1 MTFSANPFDMTG
13 TLDTSG
19 YGLAPTT
26 SKLSQFGTISACT
39 VASGVVTFTTGSTA
53 QLTPGEA
60 VTVTGVTGFTTNNP
74 NGTFIVNTIP
84 STTTF
89 TVIPAL
95 APTGTYTSGGTIF
108 WGTDQGNTSV
118 ASVCAAFNDATLA
131 ADAANR
137 VLLGQIPS
145 PYLSWH

>member
-1 MTFSANPFDMTG
+1 MPFSANPFDMTG

-19 YGLAPTT
+19 IGLAPIVT
-26 SKLSQFGTISACT
+26 KLSQFGTISGAT
-39 VASGVVTFTTGSTA
+39 VAAGVVTFTTGSTV
-53 QLTPGEA
+53 QLTQGQA
-60 VTVTGVTGFTTNNP
+60 ITITGVTGFSANNP

-84 STTTF
+84 SATTF

-118 ASVCAAFNDATLA
+118 ASVCPAFNDATLA

-137 VLLGQIPS
+137 VLLGQITS
-145 PYLSWH
+145 PYISWH